1 MLLSSFY
8 TVKNG
13 KGWLEIYEAIDTT
26 QPKCRVEG
34 FEYKFNV
41 VSRHINTLDEQGRLI
56 QTSGHQ

>member
-1 MLLSSFY
+1 MLTSSFY
-8 TVKNG
+8 KVKNG
-13 KGWLEIYEAIDTT
+13 KGWLEVYEAIDAS